1 MVSKANDKVRS
12 NHKLFTIQSKT
23 TMDEKILTV
32 PTNNAADTMAMMMNN
47 PWMYL
52 VMMAWLGNGG
62 FGGGRGAAMNGV
74 LDMETQNKLNSL
86 QAQINDNNNNQWAR
100 EAIQGNGF
108 AISQLAQNLN
118 VDVNSL
124 REAINAVNFGIAQ
137 LGNQNGMGFAGVTN
151 AINLGNLNLI
161 QQLKDCCCG
170 LKTQVLEQGYQGRIE
185 TINQTNDLLTGMR
198 VESGLTRAEVAAF
211 RQAWENARYQDVVA
225 EKARLQTELDLL
237 RSQQGTA
244 AMINPLQAELQR
256 LEWQFQN
263 FYNTYSG
270 SSKSG
275 GGGQ

>member
-1 MVSKANDKVRS
+1 
-12 NHKLFTIQSKT
+12 
-23 TMDEKILTV
+23 MDEKILTV
-32 PTNNAADTMAMMMNN
+32 PTSSPADTMAMMMNN

-62 FGGGRGAAMNGV
+62 FGGNRGAGVNGV

-124 REAINAVNFGIAQ
+124 REAINSVNFGIAQ
-137 LGNQNGMGFAGVTN
+137 LGSQNGMGFAGVTN

-170 LKTQVLEQGYQGRIE
+170 LKTQILEQGYQGRIE
-185 TINQTNDLLTGMR
+185 TINQTNELKDSQR
-198 VESGLTRAEVAAF
+198 IENGLTRAELASF
-211 RQAWENARYQDVVA
+211 RQAWENSRYNDVVA
-225 EKARLQTELDLL
+225 EKTRLQTELDLL
-237 RSQQGTA
+237 RTQQGTA
-244 AMINPLQAELQR
+244 AMIGPLQAEIQR
-256 LEWQFQN
+256 MEWQLRN
-263 FYNTYSG
+263 LYSNYNG

-275 GGGQ
+275 GSDGGAG